1 MKWIVLALLP
11 CLAAYTFV
19 TLQYRKP
26 GHAFEPYSDLKA
38 QAQIHQL
45 LEAGFQRIPLEIRDA
60 SDSRPLNKEPD
71 FADYAENP
79 ANARTLYALI
89 TQTAGGG
96 LPEDLA
102 DALIEPPH
110 LIRET
115 STSLGPADL
124 YEGGD
129 LVLKVRF
136 YASAE
141 PVAAHLYVHENQT
154 FVVVELS
161 GPDAPEDDD
170 LRTSS
175 ARRTEYRKWL
185 IAPSVPLKPGRY
197 SGLLV
202 GAEQSMHWDVRVH

>member
-60 SDSRPLNKEPD
+60 TDSRPLNQKPD
-71 FADYAENP
+71 FADHARNP
-79 ANARTLYALI
+79 ANTRTLYALI

-102 DALIEPPH
+102 AALIEPPH
-110 LIRET
+110 LPNSINT
-115 STSLGPADL
+115 SFGPADL

-129 LVLKVRF
+129 LVLKIQF
-136 YASAE
+136 YATSD
-141 PVAAHLYVHENQT
+141 PVAAHLYVRENET
-154 FVVVELS
+154 FVVVELAT
-161 GPDAPEDDD
+161 PEPPEDDD
-170 LRTSS
+170 FSQRT
-175 ARRTEYRKWL
+175 AHRKWL
-185 IAPSVPLKPGRY
+185 IAPAGLLKPGRY
-197 SGLLV
+197 AGFLV
-202 GAEQSMHWDVRVH
+202 GAEKSLHWDVHVH